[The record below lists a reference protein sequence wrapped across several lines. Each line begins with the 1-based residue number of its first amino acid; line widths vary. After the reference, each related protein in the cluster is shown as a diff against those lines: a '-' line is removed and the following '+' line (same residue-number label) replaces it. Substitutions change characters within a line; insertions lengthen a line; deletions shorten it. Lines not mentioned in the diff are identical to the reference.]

1 MDVTNNEISEIVIWD
16 TFNHKINKF
25 KTQCNTKLFKEIFG
39 SIGDR
44 LFSTYFYTYHLNFL
58 PFLYSLND
66 IEKNKLL
73 IYIVK
78 IDINANS

>member
-1 MDVTNNEISEIVIWD
+1 MNITNSEISEILIWD
-16 TFNHKINKF
+16 TFNLKIKKF
-25 KTQCNTKLFKEIFG
+25 KTQCDIKLFKEIFG

-44 LFSTYFYTYHLNFL
+44 LFSTYYYTYLTSFL

-66 IEKNKLL
+66 TQKNKLL

-78 IDINANS
+78 IEINANS